1 MIIGVMFFFALS
13 EMSSFHRNLVNS
25 LLPNFSYGYFRCI
38 YQRRIYL
45 RLVAEKP
52 SISLNAD
59 FRFVANLKII
69 DVIKQADSFESACG
83 N

>member
-1 MIIGVMFFFALS
+1 MVISGV
-13 EMSSFHRNLVNS
+13 
-25 LLPNFSYGYFRCI
+25 